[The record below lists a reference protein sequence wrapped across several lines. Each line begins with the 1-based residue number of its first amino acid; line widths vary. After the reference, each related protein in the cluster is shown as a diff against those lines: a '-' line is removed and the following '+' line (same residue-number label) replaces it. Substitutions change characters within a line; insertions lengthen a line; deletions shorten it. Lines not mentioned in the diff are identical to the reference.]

1 MSLSNPLPL
10 PPSGK
15 VSVPGVYAL
24 SMAEY
29 HGDLCVGP
37 SISSSGL
44 RTIWSRSPA
53 HYFHASP
60 YNPAGFVLQVVDGI
74 EVMVPKDQP
83 ERPHFSIGKAAHHLL
98 YLGRKGFDA
107 EFVIR
112 PSKWKDWRT
121 DAAKEWKA
129 EQIKAGLTII
139 TDAELEAITGMARSL
154 GAHPLV
160 KSGILDGAV
169 ERSLIFK
176 DAKTGAWLKS
186 RPDNIPSSSGLFA
199 DLKTADSV
207 SDDSLERSLANYGYH
222 MQAALVGMASEA
234 VLGRPMEEF
243 ALVWVEK
250 APPHCVR
257 VTVLTGADLERGRM
271 QLRRSIDQ
279 FAECVA
285 TGEWPGPGG
294 TRRDA
299 EYLTLPPWAAKRI
312 DERLEIAAAEAS
324 DNDNTPN
331 KEAA

>member
-15 VSVPGVYAL
+15 VSEPGVYAL

-29 HGDLCVGP
+29 HGDLCEGP

-44 RTIWSRSPA
+44 RTIWSQSPA
-53 HYFHASP
+53 HYWYDSP
-60 YNPAGFVLQVVDGI
+60 YNPNRP
-74 EVMVPKDQP
+74 EPKD
-83 ERPHFSIGKAAHHLL
+83 RPHFSIGKAAHHLL

-107 EFVIR
+107 EFVVR
-112 PSKWKDWRT
+112 PSCWNDWRT
-121 DAAKEWKA
+121 GAAREWRA

-139 TDAELEAITGMARSL
+139 TDGELEAITGMARSL

-176 DAKTGAWLKS
+176 DEKTGVWLKS
-186 RPDNIPSSSGLFA
+186 RPDNIPASSGLFA

-207 SDDSLERSLANYGYH
+207 SDDSLERSLASYGYH
-222 MQAALVGMASEA
+222 MQAGLVGMASDA
-234 VLGRPMEEF
+234 LLGRPMEEF
-243 ALVWVEK
+243 AFVWVEK

-257 VTVLTGADLERGRM
+257 VTVLTGADIERGRM

-299 EYLTLPPWAAKRI
+299 EYLTLPAWAVKRI
-312 DERLEIAAAEAS
+312 DQRLEVAAAEAS
-324 DNDNTPN
+324 DNDNRRN

>member
-1 MSLSNPLPL
+1 MSLHNPLPM
-10 PPSGK
+10 PAAGK
-15 VSVPGVYAL
+15 ITTPGVYDL
-24 SMAEY
+24 SMAVY
-29 HGDLCVGP
+29 HGDCCAAP
-37 SISSSGL
+37 SVSSSGL
-44 RTIWSRSPA
+44 RTIWSQSPA

-60 YNPAGFVLQVVDGI
+60 YNPAPQ
-74 EVMVPKDQP
+74 EPS

-98 YLGRKGFDA
+98 YQGRKGFDA
-107 EFVIR
+107 EFVVR

-121 DAAKEWKA
+121 NEAKEWKA

-139 TDAELEAITGMARSL
+139 TDAELELITGMARSL

-160 KSGILDGAV
+160 KAGVLDGAV
-169 ERSLIFK
+169 ERSLIFR

-199 DLKTADSV
+199 DLKTTVSVADN
-207 SDDSLERSLANYGYH
+207 DLERSLADFGYH

-257 VTVLTGADLERGRM
+257 VTVLTGEDLDRGRQ
-271 QLRRSIDQ
+271 QLRRAIDQ
-279 FAECVA
+279 FAECIA

-294 TRRDA
+294 SRRDA

-312 DERLEIAAAEAS
+312 DERLEVIAAEA
-324 DNDNTPN
+324 NDNQPQT
-331 KEAA
+331 EAA